1 MAQTNFAKLT
11 TEQKTVWSRDLWKIA
26 RNNAFLSRF
35 LGTGANSMVQRITEL
50 TESEK
55 GARAVLTLLTDLTGD
70 GISGDNQMEGR
81 EEEIK
86 AYDRVVVIDQLRN
99 ANRTTGKMAD
109 QRSIVNFREQSRD
122 QLAYWLADRMDQLAF
137 QTLAGIG
144 YGFDLKGAAR
154 ASGTFSNLD
163 FAASVN
169 APSAARRFN
178 WEGASAAAA
187 DFGTYDITEATMQ
200 PPTWKLIVQIKA
212 EAKDRYIRGI
222 RGKGGEE
229 VYHVFLSP
237 KAMAMLK
244 LDADYLAA
252 ARSAL
257 PRSKQGNELWQGTD
271 GLVIDGT
278 MIHEYRHVPQYTAST
293 AFAGIGTPAVSG
305 CQMLFCGAQALAF
318 ADIGN
323 PDWTEKYFDYDNQ
336 HGISIAKMMGFYKP
350 TWISPAAGA
359 DEDFGVM
366 VVNVKDSA

>member
-35 LGTGANSMVQRITEL
+35 LGTGQNSMVQRITDL

-144 YGFDLKGAAR
+144 YGFNLKGAAR

-163 FAASVN
+163 FAGSVS

-178 WEGASAAAA
+178 WEGAVGAEA
-187 DFGTYDITEATMQ
+187 FGTYDITEATLR
-200 PPTWKLIVQIKA
+200 PPSWKLIVQIKA
-212 EAKDRYIRGI
+212 EAKDKYIRGI

-244 LDADYLAA
+244 LDSDYLAA

-257 PRSKQGNELWQGTD
+257 PRSKQGNELWTGTD

-278 MIHEYRHVPQYTAST
+278 MIHEYRHIPQFTAT
-293 AFAGIGTPAVSG
+293 VQFAAVGIPAVDG
-305 CQMLFCGAQALAF
+305 CQMLICGAQALAF

-323 PDWTEKYFDYDNQ
+323 PDWIEKYFDYDNQ
-336 HGISIAKMMGFYKP
+336 RGIRVAKMMGFYKP
-350 TWISPAAGA
+350 LWISPAAGA